1 MSSATSLRASAVP
14 GLLLLPAVAFLA
26 LWFLAP
32 LGRLFLLSLS
42 DPRGPFATYAE
53 ILGSAVYLRV
63 LLNTLVVAAIV
74 TTATLLL
81 AYPTAHLLTRLRGW
95 LRAAAFW
102 CVLVP
107 FWISVLVRTFSWILL
122 LEKNGPINS
131 ALVALHLTA
140 RPLELLF
147 NDTAVYIGM
156 IHVLLPYAIL
166 PIYAALLRI
175 DPRLLLASDGLG
187 ASPAMT
193 FLRVYL
199 PLSLPGVGAAAALVF
214 LLSLGFFIT
223 PALLGGIGN
232 LTLSM
237 LIETLVDERLI
248 WPLAAAAAFILLG
261 GTLALLLIGARLLP
275 MRQMMVAR

>member
-1 MSSATSLRASAVP
+1 MP
-14 GLLLLPAVAFLA
+14 GLLLLPAVAFLT

-32 LGRLFLLSLS
+32 LGRLLALSFS

-53 ILGSAVYLRV
+53 ILGGEVYRRV
-63 LLNTLVVAAIV
+63 LLNTVLVAVIV
-74 TTATLLL
+74 TIATILL
-81 AYPTAHLLTRLRGW
+81 AYPTAHVLTRLKGG
-95 LRAAAFW
+95 LRALAFW

-107 FWISVLVRTFSWILL
+107 FWISVLVRTFSWMLL
-122 LEKNGPINS
+122 LEKNGPINAALS
-131 ALVALHLTA
+131 ALRLTQ

-166 PIYAALLRI
+166 PIYAALLRV

-187 ASPAMT
+187 ASPWMT
-193 FLRVYL
+193 FRRVYL

-237 LIETLVDERLI
+237 LIETLVDERLV
-248 WPLAAAAAFILLG
+248 WPLAAAASFILLG

-275 MRQMMVAR
+275 MRQIMVAR

>member
-1 MSSATSLRASAVP
+1 MP
-14 GLLLLPAVAFLA
+14 GLLLLPAVAFLT
-26 LWFLAP
+26 LWFVVP

-53 ILGSAVYLRV
+53 ILGSTVYRRV
-63 LLNTLVVAAIV
+63 LLNTVLVAVIV
-74 TTATLLL
+74 TSATILL
-81 AYPTAHLLTRLRGW
+81 AYPTAHVLTRLKGR
-95 LRAAAFW
+95 LQALAFW

-107 FWISVLVRTFSWILL
+107 FWISVLVRTFSWMLL
-122 LEKNGPINS
+122 LERNGPIN
-131 ALVALHLTA
+131 AALTA
-140 RPLELLF
+140 LRLTQRPLELLF

-166 PIYAALLRI
+166 PIYAALLRV

-187 ASPAMT
+187 ASPWMT
-193 FLRVYL
+193 FSRVYL

-248 WPLAAAAAFILLG
+248 WPLAAAASFILLG

-275 MRQMMVAR
+275 MRQIMVAR